1 VVADVFCGYCL
12 LLSRNHQCTNYKAIG
27 SQGELVIVEG
37 SHEAIQDY
45 GEDAVQQKA
54 SEKYDAGLVSNN
66 IVTVRTADFD

>member
-1 VVADVFCGYCL
+1 MFFAVIAYCSL
-12 LLSRNHQCTNYKAIG
+12 ETINSTNYKAIG

-54 SEKYDAGLVSNN
+54 SDKYDAGLVSNN